1 MEEERHFSGIRGVRV
16 HAENRK
22 LPRLHRSEHR
32 ASGVCVITFSAL
44 KGSYTKIP
52 NELLNDPTLSWKAK
66 GLYCHMAS
74 KPDNYNFTVRSL
86 AAQFPDGVRSIL
98 NAINELK
105 KRGWVN
111 YNKSVDGTGKYS
123 LITSLSLIA
132 STDTNNSIQAE
143 PNTSNDIKGADPNIE
158 NPNVGFSNLRK
169 SARINKKDLNNKKDI
184 YKGDEKKA
192 KETLVE
198 LEPQDGDP
206 FGSSTRFTTEEVLD
220 MLAKGV
226 IDIH

>member
-1 MEEERHFSGIRGVRV
+1 MKS
-16 HAENRK
+16 
-22 LPRLHRSEHR
+22 
-32 ASGVCVITFSAL
+32 FSAL

-52 NELLNDPTLSWKAK
+52 NELLNDPTLSFKAK

-86 AAQFPDGVRSIL
+86 ATQFPDGVRSIL

-111 YNKSVDGTGKYS
+111 YIKSGDGTGKYS

-132 STDTNNSIQAE
+132 TPDTNNSIQAE

-169 SARINKKDLNNKKDI
+169 SARINKKDFNNNKDI
-184 YKGDEKKA
+184 YKGEDLKA
-192 KETLVE
+192 MEVIVE
-198 LEPQDGDP
+198 LESQDGDQ
-206 FGSSTRFTTEEVLD
+206 FGSSTRYSEKE
-220 MLAKGV
+220 MLEMLLTGV
-226 IDIH
+226 IDVH